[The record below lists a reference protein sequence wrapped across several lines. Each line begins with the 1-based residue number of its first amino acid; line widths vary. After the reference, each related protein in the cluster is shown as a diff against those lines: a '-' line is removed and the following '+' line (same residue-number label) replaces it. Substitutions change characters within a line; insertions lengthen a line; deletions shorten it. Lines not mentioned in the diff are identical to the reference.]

1 MAFLCSPQK
10 ESVLRHCFVMTPKD
24 YAKASNEGDD
34 IFLCEYEYDIHWRS
48 FKRLADIDDERE
60 EIMSEDG
67 EKNTRTLFLIEGIN
81 CLTMPQY
88 LTISKYPT

>member
-34 IFLCEYEYDIHWRS
+34 IFLCEYEYDIHWHS
-48 FKRLADIDDERE
+48 FKRIADIDNERE
-60 EIMSEDG
+60 VIMSEDK
-67 EKNTRTLFLIEGIN
+67 EKIQGSFFSLKE
-81 CLTMPQY
+81 LTV
-88 LTISKYPT
+88 